1 MFLLYHQLTGIKW
14 DFNSPMIKGVMT
26 RSKFNDI
33 IDFEIDPADKSDYD
47 VSNMLWDLM
56 EGEEST
62 VLVPCL
68 DCSTNNPSTPTTAL
82 LLCSL
87 PEDPS

>member
-1 MFLLYHQLTGIKW
+1 MLYHQLTGIKW

-26 RSKFNDI
+26 RSKFNDV
-33 IDFEIDPADKSDYD
+33 IDFEIDPSDKSDYD

-62 VLVPCL
+62 VLVPFPVCA
-68 DCSTNNPSTPTTAL
+68 TNIASTPTAAIL
-82 LLCSL
+82 LWSL
-87 PEDPS
+87 FGPA

>member
-33 IDFEIDPADKSDYD
+33 IDFEIDPTDKSDYD

-62 VLVPCL
+62 VLVP
-68 DCSTNNPSTPTTAL
+68 
-82 LLCSL
+82 
-87 PEDPS
+87 

>member
-1 MFLLYHQLTGIKW
+1 
-14 DFNSPMIKGVMT
+14 MIKGVMT

-33 IDFEIDPADKSDYD
+33 IDFEIDPTDKSDYD

-62 VLVPCL
+62 VLVP
-68 DCSTNNPSTPTTAL
+68 
-82 LLCSL
+82 
-87 PEDPS
+87 